1 MAKQQSLTA
10 RAHEMFALVEKYLAS
25 GITQKRFCEQEAIR
39 YSTFHWWL
47 HQYRHTTHPPRP
59 DAADGKG
66 LSNPFIPLHIKPT
79 IDPSDPSPPSCAIEY
94 PNGLVVH
101 LFGDVD
107 IRVLSH
113 LLCLQ
118 TD

>member
-10 RAHEMFALVEKYLAS
+10 RAQEMYALVEKYLAS
-25 GITQKRFCEQEAIR
+25 GLTQKRFCEQEAIR
-39 YSTFHWWL
+39 YSTFHWWV
-47 HQYRHTTHPPRP
+47 HQYRHTTRP
-59 DAADGKG
+59 HKPDTEGEKK
-66 LSNPFIPLHIKPT
+66 LSNPFIPLHITPT

-94 PNGLVVH
+94 PNGLVVR